1 MLDDLGLP
9 EPFDLLT
16 FVDQVAHHRGREI
29 HLVAIRGAVAN
40 GSPCGWWCPTRDFDL
55 IFLDEAASQV
65 HRDHIVLHEVGHM
78 LWGHDPALA
87 ALSPILKHATSHLRW
102 DSGAITG
109 MLGRSEYDSPREQEA
124 EVFAT
129 VAGLKILTARAGPTG
144 AGADHGGPLSQALYP
159 RVGT

>member
-1 MLDDLGLP
+1 
-9 EPFDLLT
+9 
-16 FVDQVAHHRGREI
+16 
-29 HLVAIRGAVAN
+29 
-40 GSPCGWWCPTRDFDL
+40 
-55 IFLDEAASQV
+55 
-65 HRDHIVLHEVGHM
+65 M

-129 VAGLKILTARAGPTG
+129 VAGLKILTARAGLTG